1 MDYVLNITEN
11 AAKQIAHI
19 IAQDKNASPELK
31 LRVTINGGGCSGF
44 QYAFSLDANV
54 NEDDHVFE
62 SGGIKVVADEASLG
76 LINGSEIDFHQ
87 DMMSA
92 SFVIKNPNAASGCGC
107 GNSFSI

>member
-1 MDYVLNITEN
+1 MDYSLNITEN

-19 IAQDKNASPELK
+19 IAEDKNTSPDLK

-44 QYAFSLDANV
+44 QYSFSLDATV
-54 NEDDHVFE
+54 NEDDYIFE
-62 SGGIKVVADEASLG
+62 FGGIKVIADEASLG
-76 LINGSEIDFHQ
+76 LIDGSEIDFYQ

>member
-1 MDYVLNITEN
+1 MDYALIITEN
-11 AAKQIAHI
+11 AAKQIAYI
-19 IAQDKNASPELK
+19 IAEDKDSSPDLK

-44 QYAFSLDANV
+44 QYAFSLDSNV

-62 SGGIKVVADEASLG
+62 SGGIKVVTDEASLD